1 MNNDSI
7 HLVISGIDVSPYVV
21 DYDVSGSRRSR
32 SSRKSVSGGS
42 SGDSFV
48 NWDGTVIGA
57 DGTVY
62 DDPESYSYVHVTSLS
77 ASLARV
83 PRGLAASIG
92 AALNSSEGI
101 SVSYD
106 SPARNT
112 SGAAVLVSYKASSR
126 RFGETWDFDFSLEI
140 EPPEEDDDPA
150 SGGGL

>member
-7 HLVISGIDVSPYVV
+7 HLVISGIDVSPYVT
-21 DYDVSGSRRSR
+21 DYDVNGSRRSR
-32 SSRKSVSGGS
+32 SGGKGS

-62 DDPESYSYVHVTSLS
+62 DDPESYSYIHVTSLS

-83 PRGLAASIG
+83 PRALAADIG
-92 AALNSSEGI
+92 EALNSSEGI

-112 SGAAVLVSYKASSR
+112 SGTAVLVSYKASSR
-126 RFGETWDFDFSLEI
+126 RFGETWNIDISLEI
-140 EPPEEDDDPA
+140 APSEEEDDPA